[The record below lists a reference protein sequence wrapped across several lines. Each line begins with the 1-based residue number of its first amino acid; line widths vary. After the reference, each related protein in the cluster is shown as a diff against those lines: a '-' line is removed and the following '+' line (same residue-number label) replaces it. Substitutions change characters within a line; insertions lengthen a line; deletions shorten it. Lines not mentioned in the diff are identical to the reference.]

1 LSNAKFREEVR
12 RGIRTSGRKIV
23 GAFLAMQPPDFPVTK
38 TEPAYLKVS
47 WLRLD

>member
-1 LSNAKFREEVR
+1 L
-12 RGIRTSGRKIV
+12 
-23 GAFLAMQPPDFPVTK
+23 QPPYFPVTK